1 MASAQLGVA
10 DTLRPHPGDV
20 EMLNLSAPRQTGARR
35 LLESWRKRRPD
46 GALDPATALG
56 AAGAAGLADRLMVL
70 EPVHE
75 GDDWR
80 FRVVGNELIRRL
92 GFDPTWTTI
101 RGMHPG
107 EDGALLA
114 SRYCEI
120 AAGGRPAVTRVRQ
133 RMADGEVL
141 VSEDV
146 ARAVEPA
153 DGGVHWIVVGRFYAD
168 D

>member
-1 MASAQLGVA
+1 MASAQLRVEDA
-10 DTLRPHPGDV
+10 TRPHPNDV
-20 EMLNLSAPRQTGARR
+20 ELFDLSAPRQTGARR

-56 AAGAAGLADRLMVL
+56 AVGAAGLAGRLMVL
-70 EPVHE
+70 EPIHE

-80 FRVVGNELIRRL
+80 FRVVGDDLIRRL

-101 RGMHPG
+101 RAIHPG

-120 AAGGRPAVTRVRQ
+120 AACRRAAITRVRQ
-133 RMADGEVL
+133 RLADGEVL

-146 ARAVEPA
+146 VGAVEPA
-153 DGGVHWIVVGRFYAD
+153 DGGVPWIVVGRFYAD